1 MQPAPGAMSM
11 RPQLSEE
18 MLSIRQRLA
27 LFHGTSVTAETALQ
41 FSDAEINAELL
52 RKGGVTM
59 NNMTAAGVGPLLL
72 KRMGVGNASELSD
85 MGFDALHLS
94 DTKFAT
100 EATSAYGATDVVEAF
115 LRSASD
121 AVAIAGSDAMDILG
135 VSVQQLLEVCAGA
148 PVEAQAVLQQ
158 LPSGKGLVGVPATTL
173 LDSGLRKNSLM
184 QIGYSLSVVASQT
197 SASADALQKL
207 GFGL

>member
-1 MQPAPGAMSM
+1 MSM

-72 KRMGVGNASELSD
+72 KRMGVESASELSD

-94 DTKFAT
+94 DTQFAT
-100 EATSAYGATDVVEAF
+100 EATSAYGAADVGEAF

-135 VSVQQLLEVCAGA
+135 VSVQQLLE
-148 PVEAQAVLQQ
+148 
-158 LPSGKGLVGVPATTL
+158 
-173 LDSGLRKNSLM
+173 
-184 QIGYSLSVVASQT
+184 
-197 SASADALQKL
+197 
-207 GFGL
+207 